1 MLAGQVNEFAKS
13 LSTSGPD
20 ELLVRLNV
28 TGICFTDIH
37 YAMGDM
43 AFPKMQEFGVRSP
56 GQWVVA
62 YPQEQGQITLG

>member
-1 MLAGQVNEFAKS
+1 MLPDHLGRHSVQVHLTKI
-13 LSTSGPD
+13 LSNSGPD
-20 ELLVRLNV
+20 ELLVKLNV

-56 GQWVVA
+56 GQ
-62 YPQEQGQITLG
+62 